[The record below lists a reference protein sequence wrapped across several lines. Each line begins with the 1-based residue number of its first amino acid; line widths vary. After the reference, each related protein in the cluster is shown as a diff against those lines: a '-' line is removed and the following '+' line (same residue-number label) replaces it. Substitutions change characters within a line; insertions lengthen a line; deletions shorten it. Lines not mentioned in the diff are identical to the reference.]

1 MNRNQNFR
9 LSMIFNKLKEA
20 EEAVY
25 PSTEEMPNS
34 TNHHDSS
41 DNVAN
46 HQTSFLLTESVPS
59 NNIQP
64 SNSFSLNESIPPNS
78 AQSFHPMTMEE
89 PVISP
94 RNNWNPEIIE
104 QTSENDTQAGGRL
117 HSNPE
122 SKLEEPVISPRNN
135 WRPENIEQTSENDTQ
150 AGERLHSNPESK
162 QKPKA
167 ECSRCRR
174 KFVYLKRHYKTCP
187 VTDINQE

>member
-41 DNVAN
+41 ENVDN

-78 AQSFHPMTMEE
+78 AQSFHPFTMEE

-94 RNNWNPEIIE
+94 RNNWNPENIE
-104 QTSENDTQAGGRL
+104 QTSENDTQAGG
-117 HSNPE
+117 
-122 SKLEEPVISPRNN
+122 
-135 WRPENIEQTSENDTQ
+135 
-150 AGERLHSNPESK
+150 RLHSNPESK

-187 VTDINQE
+187 VPE